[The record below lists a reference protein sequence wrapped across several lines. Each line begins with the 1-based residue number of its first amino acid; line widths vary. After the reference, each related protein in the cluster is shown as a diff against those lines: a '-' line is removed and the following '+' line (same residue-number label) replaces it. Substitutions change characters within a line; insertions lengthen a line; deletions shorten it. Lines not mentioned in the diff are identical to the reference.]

1 MHNII
6 SIKLYLAIFLMLCFG
21 QLFSQSYFVE
31 NKGQY
36 SKEVIAKKN
45 IIGGALFIEKGKF
58 TFSFYD
64 QIQFTNHHKGRMSS
78 KKIKRHSYTVSFKNK
93 SDSIEGSFS
102 QKINY
107 KENFYL
113 GKKSSWAKNVSVY
126 KRYLQKNIYPGINLL
141 TYVFE
146 GKLKYDLHVLKGSNH
161 KKIKLKYSGHEDIYL
176 NKGNLIITTSVN
188 TVTELKPVSYQLIKG
203 KTVYVK
209 CNYKLLNNVVSF
221 DFPNGF
227 NKEYDL
233 IIDPVLVFSTYSGSV
248 SDNFGYTATYDN
260 LGFLYSGSTAFGTNY
275 PTTIGAYQTA
285 FNGGVTDIAITK
297 YDTSGTYRI
306 FSTYLGGVSDEL
318 PHSMVVNSNNE
329 LFILGTTGSINFPTT
344 YNAFDTIFDGGP
356 SFFPSGLGVSFPNGS
371 DMFVSKLS
379 NNGGSLISSTFL
391 GGTDNDGLNI
401 SSALKFNYADEIRG
415 EIDID
420 NNNNVYI
427 VSSSRSEDFPTTSN
441 VFQSTL
447 NGDQDGCLIK
457 LDNQLSTIVWSSFLG
472 GSKDD
477 AAYSLAIDE
486 ENNVFV
492 TGGTISDDFPTTSSS
507 YNEYYN
513 DSLNA
518 DAFIA
523 KINSDGT
530 NIISSSYFGS
540 SKYDQSYF
548 IDLNDSEQVYIF
560 GQTKDNSNSL
570 VFNSSYFINNGGQ
583 FISVL
588 NNNLSSLVRST
599 VFGTGKGSPDISPTA
614 FLVDRCN
621 NIYISGWGS
630 NLGGQLSTLNL
641 PTTYN
646 AFQNTT
652 DGNDFYL
659 AIINE
664 FLDSLEY
671 ATYFGGSQS
680 NEHVDGGTS
689 RFDKQ
694 GIIYQSVCA
703 GCGNNNDFPIFPN
716 PGAVSTTNNSNNCN
730 NAVFKFDFKIP
741 LVKADFF
748 VPTLNCSTSISFLN
762 NSSYIGNTNM
772 SFFWDF
778 GDGNS
783 SSQTN
788 PTHQYSNAGIYQ
800 ISLIATSLQSCNIS
814 DTISK
819 NIYISSSSTD
829 TLNPLVKCDLSFSQI
844 GITSL
849 NDSTTNYS
857 WLPIDFLSDPNVSNP
872 YTSANNNILYEL
884 IISNGSCNDTLI
896 QEIFISDVFVEAPRD
911 TSYCSTPILLGAISN
926 SNINSI
932 IWSSNSFF
940 LDTLSNQNNLLALS
954 PNIYYVKVSDS
965 ICFAVDSVNVLS
977 DLIDVELIADTLI
990 CRGDT
995 VNIKLN
1001 NITTANPIISFS
1013 WNPSNL
1019 VFNELDSSEV
1029 SDNPINSSIYSVE
1042 VFNSAGCYISDSIY
1056 IKVVQNPVIDSLWS
1070 DNNDIISGSST
1081 TLHIITNDSIL
1092 WFNESIDSVLQ
1103 FSPDISAWYFV
1114 TVYNNSC
1121 LIRDSVYLFVRDLI
1135 CSEDSIVIPTGFT
1148 PNNDNVNDFYE
1159 IKNKGV
1165 DIIYFNLKIYNRLG
1179 QVVFSSNDID
1189 SKWDGTFNGVKLHAQ
1204 VFDFFVDIQC
1214 SGGKKLFKKG
1224 NITLIE

>member
-6 SIKLYLAIFLMLCFG
+6 SIKLYLAIFFLLCSS

-36 SKEVIAKKN
+36 PKNIIAKKK
-45 IIGGALFIEKGKF
+45 IIGGAFFIEKGKF

-64 QIQFTNHHKGRMSS
+64 QLQLSKHHNGRASN

-93 SDSIEGSFS
+93 SDNIDGYFLE
-102 QKINY
+102 KINY
-107 KENFYL
+107 KENYYL
-113 GKKSSWAKNVSVY
+113 GEKNTWAENVGVY
-126 KRYLQKNIYPGINLL
+126 KRYSQENIYPGINLL
-141 TYVFE
+141 TYIFE
-146 GKLKYDLHVLKGSNH
+146 GKLKYDLLVSKGSNY
-161 KKIKLKYSGHEDIYL
+161 KKIKLQYSGHEDIYL
-176 NKGNLIITTSVN
+176 QKGNLIIITSVN
-188 TVTELKPVSYQLIKG
+188 MVTELKPISYQLING

-209 CNYKLLNNVVSF
+209 CNYKLFNNVVSF
-221 DFPNGF
+221 DFPEGF

-233 IIDPVLVFSTYSGSV
+233 IIDPVLVFSTYSGSI

-260 LGFLYSGSTAFGTNY
+260 LGFLYSGSTAFGTDY
-275 PTTIGAYQTA
+275 PTTLGAYQTV

-329 LFILGTTGSINFPTT
+329 LFILGTTGSPNFPTT
-344 YNAFDTIFDGGP
+344 FNSYDTIFDGGP

-371 DMFVSKLS
+371 DMFVSKLN
-379 NNGGSLISSTFL
+379 NNGGSLIASTFL
-391 GGTDNDGLNI
+391 GGTDNDGLNT
-401 SSALKFNYADEIRG
+401 SSALKFNYADEVRG

-420 NNNNVYI
+420 NNNNIYI
-427 VSSSRSEDFPTTSN
+427 VSSSRSEDFPITSN
-441 VFQSTL
+441 VFQSSL
-447 NGDQDGCLIK
+447 NGDQDGCVIK

-472 GSKDD
+472 GTKDD

-486 ENNVFV
+486 ENNIFV
-492 TGGTISDDFPTTSSS
+492 TGGTTSDDFPTTPSS

-513 DSLNA
+513 DSLAA
-518 DAFIA
+518 DAFIT

-548 IDLNDSEQVYIF
+548 IDLNDREQVYIF
-560 GQTKDNSNSL
+560 GQTKDNANNL
-570 VFNSSYFINNGGQ
+570 VINSSYFVNNGGQ
-583 FISVL
+583 FIAVL
-588 NNNLSSLVRST
+588 NNNLSSIIRST

-641 PTTYN
+641 PITGN
-646 AFQNTT
+646 AFQTTT

-671 ATYFGGSQS
+671 ATFFGGSQS

-689 RFDKQ
+689 RFDKK

-703 GCGNNNDFPIFPN
+703 GCGNNNDFPIYPN
-716 PGAVSTTNNSNNCN
+716 PGAVSATNNSSNCN
-730 NAVFKFDFKIP
+730 NAVFKFDFRIP

-748 VPTLNCSTSISFLN
+748 VPSLNCSTNVSFLN
-762 NSSYIGNTNM
+762 NSSLLGNTNL

-778 GDGNS
+778 GDGS
-783 SSQTN
+783 FSSQIN
-788 PTHQYSNAGIYQ
+788 PSHQYPNAGIYEV
-800 ISLIATSLQSCNIS
+800 SLITTSLQSCNIS

-819 NIYISSSSTD
+819 TIYISSGSKD
-829 TLNPLVKCDLSFSQI
+829 TLNPLVKCDFSYSQI
-844 GITSL
+844 GVYSL
-849 NDSTTNYS
+849 NDSVTNYT
-857 WLPIDFLSDPNVSNP
+857 WLPIDFLNDPTVSNP
-872 YTSANNNILYEL
+872 YTSSDSNITYQL

-896 QEIFISDVFVEAPRD
+896 QEIIISDVFFEAPKD
-911 TSYCSTPILLGAISN
+911 TSYCSIPVLLNVLTGSN
-926 SNINSI
+926 LNNI

-940 LDTLSNQNNLLALS
+940 LDTLSNQNNLLASS
-954 PNIYYVKVSDS
+954 PNTYYIKVSDS

-977 DLIDVELIADTLI
+977 DLIDVKLIADTLI

-995 VNIKLN
+995 VNIKLE
-1001 NITTANPIISFS
+1001 NITVFNPIISFS

-1019 VFNELDSSEV
+1019 FFNGTDSSVV
-1029 SDNPINSSIYSVE
+1029 SDNPNNSLMYSVE
-1042 VFNSAGCYISDSIY
+1042 VLNSAGCYISDSIFV
-1056 IKVVQNPVIDSLWS
+1056 KVVHQPVIDSLWA
-1070 DNNDIISGSST
+1070 DNNTIISGSST
-1081 TLHIITNDSIL
+1081 MLHINTNDTIL
-1092 WFNESIDSVLQ
+1092 WFNLNTDSVLK
-1103 FSPDISAWYFV
+1103 FFPEISAWYSV
-1114 TVYNNSC
+1114 AVYNNSC
-1121 LIRDSVYLFVRDLI
+1121 LISDSVYLFVRDLI
-1135 CSEDSIVIPTGFT
+1135 CNEDSIIIPTGFT
-1148 PNNDNVNDFYE
+1148 PNNDNINDFYE
-1159 IKNKGV
+1159 IINKGIDLV
-1165 DIIYFNLKIYNRLG
+1165 YFRLKIYNRLG

-1204 VFDFFVDIQC
+1204 VFSFFVDIEC
-1214 SGGKKLFKKG
+1214 SGGEKLFKKG